1 MTDLT
6 VRQITD
12 AAGGDWVLE
21 AYREGQSWDEFVVAV
36 IRLLAG
42 RNGLCTVCG
51 ARLEQQ
57 RDSITRTV
65 RRRNRIFL
73 W

>member
-6 VRQITD
+6 VRNITD

-21 AYREGQSWDEFVVAV
+21 AYREGQSWDEFVIAV

-42 RNGLCTVCG
+42 RNGVCAVCG
-51 ARLEQQ
+51 ARLERQ

-65 RRRNRIFL
+65 RRRNAGG
-73 W
+73 